1 MTETEYIYIT
11 NMMDKIGLY
20 EMDIIGDYYTW
31 SKKQIEGAIYYIIDR
46 VTGSVD
52 WFQGYIDTVLRVLTL
67 VCMTMPCYI

>member
-11 NMMDKIGLY
+11 NMMDKNGLY

-31 SKKQIEGAIYYIIDR
+31 SKKQIEGAIYYRIDR

-52 WFQGYIDTVLRVLTL
+52 WFQGHIDTVLRVLTHC
-67 VCMTMPCYI
+67 V